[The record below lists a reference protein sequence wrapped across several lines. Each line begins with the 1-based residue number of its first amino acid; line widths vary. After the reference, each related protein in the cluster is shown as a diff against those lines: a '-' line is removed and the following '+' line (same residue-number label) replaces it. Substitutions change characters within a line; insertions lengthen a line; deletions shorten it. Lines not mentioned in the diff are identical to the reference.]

1 VFCARRRA
9 LHCARPRCT
18 VLREPLRGMRLAMP
32 RAVAAPRACAAPPPV
47 LPQRTP
53 SRRVALLCGAAAPL
67 CLPGR
72 TVAATLATGGAAAAV
87 PLPAGGAT
95 ADVASFA
102 AAALEACNDR
112 NFGAAEA
119 LYTQLLALDAP
130 AAAPRWLEARADA
143 RVDGKAFA
151 AARRDYS
158 SALAAC
164 ADEPPGREASQRRAR
179 LLAGDALAAEGLAD
193 WAEALALYDTSLAT
207 ADAAAAFRPPLAR
220 DPYTLNARGNVLGSL
235 GRWAEARDGYAAR

>member
-1 VFCARRRA
+1 
-9 LHCARPRCT
+9 
-18 VLREPLRGMRLAMP
+18 M
-32 RAVAAPRACAAPPPV
+32 
-47 LPQRTP
+47 
-53 SRRVALLCGAAAPL
+53 
-67 CLPGR
+67 
-72 TVAATLATGGAAAAV
+72 

-95 ADVASFA
+95 ADVASLA
-102 AAALEACNDR
+102 AAALDACNDR

-158 SALAAC
+158 AALAAC
-164 ADEPPGREASQRRAR
+164 ADEPPGRDAAQRRAR

-193 WAEALALYDTSLAT
+193 WSEALALYDASLAT

-235 GRWAEARDGYAAR
+235 GRWSEARDGYAAR